1 MSCEDWQLAGPYMM
15 RLHNYV
21 KSYDITNKS
30 KLYDFFQSMK
40 TLQQDL
46 SAVECLEMIY
56 SFLGIK
62 FWTPKFNAQR
72 GIQLAAVQNGL
83 RVTI

>member
-21 KSYDITNKS
+21 KS

-46 SAVECLEMIY
+46 SAVECLEIIY